1 MSIINFDTALSF
13 FCDTISFRR
22 PVFRVGDG
30 AQYEFVIFEKLAWG
44 EEFVIFLEN
53 SAREEGFEGII
64 VVINGNLDR
73 FSRIFLQIFYLCLQF
88 FNFILQ
94 PINLKIN

>member
-13 FCDTISFRR
+13 FCDTISSDL
-22 PVFRVGDG
+22 VFRVGDG

-73 FSRIFLQIFYLCLQF
+73 FSRIFLQIFYLSLQF
-88 FNFILQ
+88 LNFILQ
-94 PINLKIN
+94 SINLKIN